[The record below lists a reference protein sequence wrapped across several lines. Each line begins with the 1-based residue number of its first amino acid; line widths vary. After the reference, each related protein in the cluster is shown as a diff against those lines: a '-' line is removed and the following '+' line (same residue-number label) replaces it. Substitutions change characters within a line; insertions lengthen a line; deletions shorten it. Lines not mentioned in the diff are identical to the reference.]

1 MNLET
6 SWYLYT
12 SEDVF
17 ELFYILR
24 FEKKDKRKKTNKEL
38 GPNGVG
44 SIPIGIP
51 ISCLKT
57 LLPIAKKH
65 LFMRKDIAMTRVCL
79 AKYNNLYLLEL
90 LPP

>member
-1 MNLET
+1 MF
-6 SWYLYT
+6 SSYFIYL
-12 SEDVF
+12 D
-17 ELFYILR
+17 L
-24 FEKKDKRKKTNKEL
+24 KKKTRKKKTNKEL

-51 ISCLKT
+51 VSCLKT

>member
-1 MNLET
+1 MF
-6 SWYLYT
+6 SSYFIYL
-12 SEDVF
+12 D
-17 ELFYILR
+17 L
-24 FEKKDKRKKTNKEL
+24 KKKSRKKTNKEL

-44 SIPIGIP
+44 SILISTP

-57 LLPIAKKH
+57 MLPIVKKH